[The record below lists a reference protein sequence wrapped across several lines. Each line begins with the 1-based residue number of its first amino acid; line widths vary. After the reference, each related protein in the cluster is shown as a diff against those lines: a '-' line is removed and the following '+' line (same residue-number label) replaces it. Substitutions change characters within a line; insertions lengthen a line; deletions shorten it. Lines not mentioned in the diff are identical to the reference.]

1 MAMRLNKNVEKLDVY
16 KPAEPYSKVSIYV
29 GVDQNGDEVYYTAG
43 DDSGKELLIEC
54 PWGTSTMASVLLAKI
69 GGYAY
74 NGYDAKKAILNP
86 AAELG
91 DAVNVDGVAS
101 RIYTQKTNF
110 DALYSS
116 DIAAPP
122 NEEIDDDYTYYSPD
136 IKATRKLA
144 STVATLRVNVDSIE
158 AEVTGKI
165 DDQEAE
171 TLIKA
176 ALNNITLSV
185 STGSNTNTSKITL
198 TGDGISAVSDNIT
211 LTANSINLNT
221 CTVTGTLGV
230 NNISSIGKGVTM
242 LSDSTATEPW
252 NSQFMWIGP
261 HTYEAPPS
269 AGDNPKKIIGQYI
282 SQFTNTSSS
291 PPQNG
296 IEMVAWYKPTQS
308 GSHRRSSLWLTSV
321 VSELAFWNGNY
332 RTSSLEVRDNSASMF
347 GGYSSIYADNSG
359 IDIEYDNGSTR
370 NKILMDSN
378 GIKIRFTTG
387 NTYKTIVEISSSNV
401 KIYDPVNGNQAINVT
416 SSDIYFTK
424 PGSSPTQYCTLSQIL
439 AVV

>member
-74 NGYDAKKAILNP
+74 NGYDAKKVILNP

-136 IKATRKLA
+136 IKAVRKLA
-144 STVATLRVNVDSIE
+144 TTVATLRVNVDSIE

-165 DDQEAE
+165 DDQEAQ

-221 CTVTGTLGV
+221 ATVTGTLAAERITAL
-230 NNISSIGKGVTM
+230 NKDLTLLAN
-242 LSDSTATEPW
+242 STGTDVDTTDILW
-252 NSQFMWIGP
+252 FGP
-261 HTYEAPPS
+261 HTLQ
-269 AGDNPKKIIGQYI
+269 G
-282 SQFTNTSSS
+282 T
-291 PPQNG
+291 
-296 IEMVAWYKPTQS
+296 
-308 GSHRRSSLWLTSV
+308 LTSPTTLKGSFMRSYV
-321 VSELAFWNGNY
+321 CDDSHNKTAGINFFSGFIKTGTD
-332 RTSSLEVRDNSASMF
+332 RTTSMTLEASYFIVNTMKDNEF
-347 GGYSSIYADNSG
+347 GGLYANYDESG
-359 IDIEYDNGSTR
+359 IDQYNSSTNKRAEIKLKNGEITFTNANGS
-370 NKILMDSN
+370 
-378 GIKIRFTTG
+378 
-387 NTYKTIVEISSSNV
+387 
-401 KIYDPVNGNQAINVT
+401 
-416 SSDIYFTK
+416 
-424 PGSSPTQYCTLSQIL
+424 CTLSQIL
-439 AVV
+439 AAI

>member
-144 STVATLRVNVDSIE
+144 TTVATLRVNVDSIE
-158 AEVTGKI
+158 AEVSGKI
-165 DDQEAE
+165 DEADAKS
-171 TLIKA
+171 LIQVA
-176 ALNNITLSV
+176 INGITLSV
-185 STGSNTNTSKITL
+185 TSGTAQNTSKITM
-198 TGDGISAVSDNIT
+198 TGTGISAVSDNIT

-221 CTVTGTLGV
+221 ATVTGTLGV
-230 NNISSIGKGVTM
+230 NNIDSIGKGVTL
-242 LSDSTATEPW
+242 LSNATGTTESTTDIL
-252 NSQFMWIGP
+252 WIGP
-261 HTYEAPPS
+261 HT
-269 AGDNPKKIIGQYI
+269 
-282 SQFTNTSSS
+282 
-291 PPQNG
+291 
-296 IEMVAWYKPTQS
+296 M
-308 GSHRRSSLWLTSV
+308 
-321 VSELAFWNGNY
+321 
-332 RTSSLEVRDNSASMF
+332 
-347 GGYSSIYADNSG
+347 
-359 IDIEYDNGSTR
+359 NGSTIASSTTLIGTYVKQWKNTNSR
-370 NKILMDSN
+370 YEGIGIGSRYLNNGSDYGLGYLSLRSN
-378 GIKIRFTTG
+378 GVTTSYYHSGNTPTSQVVVDETGIEIDYMGGIKIKVGPNDITFT
-387 NTYKTIVEISSSNV
+387 NSN
-401 KIYDPVNGNQAINVT
+401 
-416 SSDIYFTK
+416 
-424 PGSSPTQYCTLSQIL
+424 GSCTLSQIL